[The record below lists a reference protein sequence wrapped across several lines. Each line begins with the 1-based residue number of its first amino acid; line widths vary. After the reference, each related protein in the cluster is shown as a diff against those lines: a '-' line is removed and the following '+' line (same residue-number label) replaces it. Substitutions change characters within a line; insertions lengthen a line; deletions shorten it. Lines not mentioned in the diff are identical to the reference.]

1 MIRSL
6 RSYFGDEQT
15 QITDNIASLFDR
27 LRGVSLTVSKT
38 STSQSLAAPPSET
51 LAAMLDKIRDLIPTV
66 KESGVLSTPW
76 AAAMLRRDEVRTAS
90 VLSWFLSPR
99 GNHGCGDGLLREVLA
114 HIRRELGGNFPTSPS
129 QHCFV
134 SVEEC
139 PTGDSS
145 SRIDIQ
151 IDDPEYFLVI
161 EVKIDAPE
169 QDDQIDRY
177 CEVAKFRTGG
187 IRPWCVVFLTIDG
200 RAPKTGNDARV
211 VAMSW
216 PQIAASLRTAT
227 RKCKPIPHLL
237 ATSFADHIRNL

>member
-1 MIRSL
+1 M
-6 RSYFGDEQT
+6 FDE
-15 QITDNIASLFDR
+15 
-27 LRGVSLTVSKT
+27 
-38 STSQSLAAPPSET
+38 
-51 LAAMLDKIRDLIPTV
+51 IRDAIPAV
-66 KESGVLSTPW
+66 RGSGVLSTPW

-99 GNHGCGDGLLREVLA
+99 GNHGCGDALLREVLA
-114 HIRRELGGNFPTSPS
+114 HIRQKLGGDFPAIPS

-139 PTGDSS
+139 PDGDRS

-177 CEVAKFRTGG
+177 CDVAAFRTGG
-187 IRPWCVVFLTIDG
+187 IRPWCVVFLTTDG
-200 RAPKTGNDARV
+200 RQPKTGNNERV
-211 VAMSW
+211 VVISW
-216 PQIAASLRTAT
+216 SQIAKFLRAAT
-227 RKCKPIPHLL
+227 RSCKPIPRLL
-237 ATSFADHIRNL
+237 SSSFADHVFNL